1 MLTNPLGFTQ
11 VVEGGTTL
19 GEACKVTVVEP
30 LAEEILRPTSEDW
43 DAEACRRVTSDE
55 EVADRQ
61 RRLLEM
67 IGKPAILCRQLH
79 EFLAE
84 QHEAFSLDPGERG
97 ETDLLQFG
105 IDTGDAT
112 PTRQPPR
119 MMPFVVRQEVARQLK
134 NMQEEGVISPSSSPW
149 ASPVVLVRKKDGSH
163 RFCVDYRNLNAV
175 MKRDRYPLPRVD
187 DQMQKSQYFTTLD
200 LSSGYWQIRVH
211 EKSIEKTAFVTPQ
224 GQFEFLVMP
233 FGLANAPSVF
243 QRLMQKALAGL
254 NPEGGPD
261 FVSVY
266 IDDIVIFSETLEDH
280 LRHLKMVIERLQQ
293 CVLKTV
299 KCHFCREEVEYL
311 GHIIT
316 RHGLKTNPALVAAVR
331 EFPVPKNVQEVRRF
345 LGMTSYYRR
354 FIPLFSKV
362 AQALHVLTRQNVK
375 FHWDEEC
382 QRAFEALKRKLIEA
396 PVLAYPGL
404 YAGNRCQ
411 Y

>member
-1 MLTNPLGFTQ
+1 MLTNSSGFTQ

-19 GEACKVTVVEP
+19 GEACKVAVVEP
-30 LAEEILRPTSEDW
+30 LGEEILRPVSEEEDV
-43 DAEACRRVTSDE
+43 EVCRRVTSEE

-61 RRLLEM
+61 KRLLERVD
-67 IGKPAILCRQLH
+67 KPATLDELQGQQLH

-97 ETDLLQFG
+97 ETDVLQFE

-119 MMPFVVRQEVARQLK
+119 RMPFVVRQEVARQLK

-149 ASPVVLVRKKDGSH
+149 ASPVVLVRKKNGSH

-175 MKRDRYPLPRVD
+175 TKRDRYPLPRVD
-187 DQMQKSQYFTTLD
+187 DLLDQMQKAQYFTTLD
-200 LSSGYWQIRVH
+200 LSAGYWQIRVH
-211 EKSIEKTAFVTPQ
+211 KKSREKTAFVTPQ

-243 QRLMQKALAGL
+243 QRLMQKVLAGL

-266 IDDIVIFSETLEDH
+266 IDDILIFSETLEDH

-293 CVLKTV
+293 CGLKLNLA
-299 KCHFCREEVEYL
+299 KCRFCREEVEYL

-316 RHGLKTNPALVAAVR
+316 RHGLKTNPALVAAVK
-331 EFPVPKNVQEVRRF
+331 EFPIPKNVQEVRRF
-345 LGMTSYYRR
+345 LGMTSY
-354 FIPLFSKV
+354 
-362 AQALHVLTRQNVK
+362 
-375 FHWDEEC
+375 
-382 QRAFEALKRKLIEA
+382 
-396 PVLAYPGL
+396 
-404 YAGNRCQ
+404 
-411 Y
+411 